1 MREPDIKDAEIF
13 LKNQTKLLL
22 EPVAATAEEALDFL
36 TDCMAV
42 VLDDRNELMHYM
54 EDEGIDIE
62 EGEDI
67 TEELE
72 VFSLPGGAY
81 LYVEA

>member
-1 MREPDIKDAEIF
+1 MREPDIEDAEIF
-13 LKNQTKLLL
+13 LREQTRLFP
-22 EPVAATAEEALDFL
+22 EPVAGTAEEALDFL

-42 VLDDRNELMHYM
+42 VLDDKEELLQYM

-62 EGEDI
+62 TVEDV

-72 VFSLPGGAY
+72 VFALPKGAY